1 MTAEHQAV
9 VIGLKN
15 ITKRFPG
22 VLANDAICLD
32 FHRGEVHA
40 LLGENGAGKSTLIGI
55 LAGMQQPDQGR
66 IEVAGQAVRIS
77 SPQAALKL
85 GIGTVYQH
93 SHLIPSLSV
102 MENLML
108 GSAWWRPRNPRATLA
123 RFRELSTLL
132 SVQLDPDAQVGRLSL
147 GQQQQV
153 EIMRA
158 LWHGQRALVL
168 DEPTSMLTPQGVTEL
183 AAVVRRLRDHGVAVI
198 FITHKLG
205 EAYELAD
212 RISVLRRGRVVGELA
227 PEQLQ
232 DQSRQAVI
240 DAVVGMMFARDDAAE
255 DKALLSSEALGEAAA
270 SPALTAGR
278 PAPDS
283 SGAPRLH
290 LSNAHTSAEP
300 GECPLRGVELQ
311 LWPGEI
317 VGIAGVDGNGQKH
330 LAEVLA
336 GQRPLASGSLLLNG
350 VDVGNASSIQRRAR
364 GVRYITDERL
374 GEGTA
379 AAHSVA
385 TNLVL
390 KEIGTRP
397 YWTLGLTRWGRIH
410 RHARQQI
417 AQHDIRTPSEHTPI
431 GKLSG
436 GNIQKVLLAREL
448 SEDASLVIF
457 NKPTYGLDLHST
469 RLAREH
475 IRTGAGTR
483 DAALLVISNELEELM
498 ETCHRIVV
506 MEGGQVR
513 GVVENRP
520 GAEADIGRYMTAVEE
535 A

>member
-66 IEVAGQAVRIS
+66 IEVAGRAVRIS

-158 LWHGQRALVL
+158 LWHGQRALIL

-317 VGIAGVDGNGQKH
+317 VGIAGVDGNDQKH

-336 GQRPLASGSLLLNG
+336 GQPVRVIGNLPYHITSSIIGRVLDEIRACQADSGAHARITSFDIMIQKEVGDRICSTHGTKVYGVLSVLAYMLCDVRILLDVPPNAFYPRPKVTSSILRFRPLPAPRYQITDWELFRKVVRAAFNQRRKMLRNSLLPLADLLPEG
-350 VDVGNASSIQRRAR
+350 FLSQPGLDWLERRPEQLSPLEFTQLANLVVEAR
-364 GVRYITDERL
+364 G
-374 GEGTA
+374 
-379 AAHSVA
+379 
-385 TNLVL
+385 
-390 KEIGTRP
+390 
-397 YWTLGLTRWGRIH
+397 
-410 RHARQQI
+410 
-417 AQHDIRTPSEHTPI
+417 
-431 GKLSG
+431 
-436 GNIQKVLLAREL
+436 
-448 SEDASLVIF
+448 
-457 NKPTYGLDLHST
+457 
-469 RLAREH
+469 
-475 IRTGAGTR
+475 
-483 DAALLVISNELEELM
+483 
-498 ETCHRIVV
+498 
-506 MEGGQVR
+506 
-513 GVVENRP
+513 
-520 GAEADIGRYMTAVEE
+520 
-535 A
+535 